1 MGSALHDTHQ
11 QLGIALGV
19 AVIGA
24 ILTAVY
30 RSGLRARTGL
40 DDGSL
45 ALTLLRHDP
54 VAARAGT
61 DAFLTAQ
68 STTMLLAGC
77 ATTGAVIAALTLGRT
92 RSEQPSP

>member
-24 ILTAVY
+24 ILSTVY
-30 RSGLRARTGL
+30 RTGLRARTGL

-45 ALTLLRHDP
+45 AVTLRHDP
-54 VAARAGT
+54 EAARAGT
-61 DAFLTAQ
+61 AAFLTAQ
-68 STTMLLAGC
+68 STTMLVAAGC
-77 ATTGAVIAALTLGRT
+77 ASAGAVIADLTLGRT
-92 RSEQPSP
+92 RSQQPTP